1 MQKGSIM
8 NKKEKNN
15 IDSKSTITTNTIPSK
30 DTLSHI
36 SQKQIADKVNNSISE
51 FIVISNSDTTVQ
63 DWIFK
68 PKFLEIADGL
78 GDTSLDYPL
87 KRTIQGNADEG
98 RKLQKGKALRV
109 AVDKDMVIISVYTQ
123 SYGEA
128 WELSHTHNIDKVV
141 FDAYAL
147 VVKNDLAV
155 AKVEKDMKSPE
166 NFSLNLG

>member
-1 MQKGSIM
+1 MT
-8 NKKEKNN
+8 
-15 IDSKSTITTNTIPSK
+15 DY
-30 DTLSHI
+30 I
-36 SQKQIADKVNNSISE
+36 SQKTIADKANNTSSE
-51 FIVISNSDTTVQ
+51 FIVISNSDITVQ

-87 KRTIQGNADEG
+87 KRTMQGNADEG

-109 AVDKDMVIISVYTQ
+109 AVDKALVSISVYTQ

-128 WELSHTHNIDKVV
+128 WQLSHTHNIDKVT
-141 FDAYAL
+141 FDAYA
-147 VVKNDLAV
+147 VVVRNDLAV